1 MSRPSV
7 LVRFGVQADDGR
19 HSSVW
24 NVWTNES
31 TYQGRRGD
39 DIYLAV
45 RQTAARAKV
54 SPHASG
60 QCRFSFTTRELHNVR
75 WIGPTRPTDRQRRV
89 GLSRLRAQLGHL
101 QMAHILGLDG

>member
-1 MSRPSV
+1 MPRNRPRQPPAAFMLGCRPMSRPSV

-54 SPHASG
+54 SLHSSG
-60 QCRFSFTTRELHNVR
+60 PVSYTH
-75 WIGPTRPTDRQRRV
+75 
-89 GLSRLRAQLGHL
+89 LRAHETRHDLVCRL
-101 QMAHILGLDG
+101 LL